1 MTENRRLLST
11 ISIIIVVG
19 FCFYWF
25 RQIGPG
31 DIGSPDFSESDIMK
45 HIRFLADDDRAGR
58 YPGTRESRD
67 VISYLINNLKS
78 FGVQPGG
85 ENGSFKQTFSLLDS
99 VKLGKNNSLSVN
111 EKPMNIEQDYIPL
124 WFSGNATISSDIIFA
139 GYGFNMVTDSL
150 VWNDYKELNVEG
162 KWVMVMRHS
171 PERDSPH
178 SIYAPH
184 SDLHKKMI
192 EARDRGAAGI
202 LFISQIEDTTLIPFK
217 YISGYSKSGIP
228 AIHLHNNIADNIL
241 KKVGTSRK
249 LIQNKMNR
257 LLKPVS
263 FNIPNVTISASV
275 ELKNIYSRAANVIGE
290 IVSRN
295 HRYRDEYIV
304 IGAHF
309 DHLGYGG
316 PGSGSLKPDTS
327 AIHNGANDNASGT
340 AGLLEL
346 AHKLQTNRQLL
357 KRSILLIGF
366 DAEEKGLL
374 GSKYFIANPSIE
386 KNNIVAMINMDMI
399 GKMKDSTAMIGGV
412 GTSPVFEPMLD
423 SLSKISNIKLEY
435 DQAGYGPSDH
445 ASFYAEDIPVLFFFT
460 SDYSN
465 NYHLP
470 EDDWQDIN
478 SSGEKQILEIIYKAV
493 IDLSRNE
500 KKPAFTV
507 AGPKKRPTQR
517 YNQKVK
523 MGIMPHYGSTVEGL
537 KVDKIYDTSGAA
549 AKAGIRSGDIIK
561 SINKKP
567 IKDIYEY
574 MKRMEEIKPGQSIPV
589 DIKRDGKIIMLTVR
603 F

>member
-1 MTENRRLLST
+1 MTDNKRLLST
-11 ISIIIVVG
+11 ISIILAIG
-19 FCFYWF
+19 LCFYWF
-25 RQIGPG
+25 QQIGPG
-31 DIGSPDFSESDIMK
+31 DIGSPEITESDIMK
-45 HIRFLADDDRAGR
+45 HIRFLSDDDRAGR

-99 VKLGKNNSLSVN
+99 VKLGRNNSLSVN
-111 EKPMNIEQDYIPL
+111 EKPLNIEQDYIPL
-124 WFSGNATISSDIIFA
+124 WFSGNATLSSEIIFA
-139 GYGFNMVTDSL
+139 GYGINMITDSL
-150 VWNDYKELNVEG
+150 VWNDYKDLNVEG

-171 PERDSPH
+171 PERETPH
-178 SIYAPH
+178 SVYAPH

-202 LFISQIEDTTLIPFK
+202 LFVSQIEDTTLIPFK

-228 AIHLHNNIADNIL
+228 AIHLSNNTADDIL
-241 KKVGTSRK
+241 QTVGTSRK
-249 LIQNKMNR
+249 IIQNKMNR
-257 LLKPVS
+257 TLQSVS
-263 FNIPNVTISASV
+263 FGMPSITVSASV
-275 ELKNIYSRAANVIGE
+275 ELKNIYSRAANVIGK

-316 PGSGSLKPDTS
+316 PGSGSLKPDTT

-340 AGLLEL
+340 SGLLEL
-346 AHKLQTNRQLL
+346 AHKLQSDRKLL
-357 KRSILLIGF
+357 KRSVLLIGF

-374 GSKYFIANPSIE
+374 GAKYFVANPTVE
-386 KNNIVAMINMDMI
+386 KNNIVTMINMDMI
-399 GKMKDSTAMIGGV
+399 GKMKDSTAVIGGI
-412 GTSPVFEPMLD
+412 GTSPRFEPLLN
-423 SLSKISNIKLEY
+423 SLSKISRLKFEY
-435 DQAGYGPSDH
+435 DKAGYGPSDH
-445 ASFYAEDIPVLFFFT
+445 ASFYSEDIPVLFFFT
-460 SDYSN
+460 GDYSN
-465 NYHLP
+465 HYHLP

-478 SSGEKQILEIIYKAV
+478 ASGEKQILDIIYRTV
-493 IDLSRNE
+493 IDLSRDMSR
-500 KKPAFTV
+500 PSFTIS
-507 AGPKKRPTQR
+507 GPKKRPTQR
-517 YNQKVK
+517 NNQKVK
-523 MGIMPHYGSTVEGL
+523 LGIMPYYGGTIEGL
-537 KVDKIYDTSGAA
+537 KIDKIYDPNGAA

-561 SINKKP
+561 SINKKS

-574 MKRMEEIKPGQSIPV
+574 MKRMEEIKPGQSIPF

>member
-1 MTENRRLLST
+1 MTDNKRLLST
-11 ISIIIVVG
+11 ISIILAVG
-19 FCFYWF
+19 LCFYWF
-25 RQIGPG
+25 QQIGPG
-31 DIGSPDFSESDIMK
+31 DIGSPEITESDIMK
-45 HIRFLADDDRAGR
+45 HIRFLSDDDRAGR

-99 VKLGKNNSLSVN
+99 VKLGRNNSLSVN
-111 EKPMNIEQDYIPL
+111 EKPLNLEQDYIPL
-124 WFSGNATISSDIIFA
+124 WFSGNATLSSEIIFA
-139 GYGFNMVTDSL
+139 GYGINMITDSL
-150 VWNDYKELNVEG
+150 VWNDYKDLNVEG

-171 PERDSPH
+171 PERETPH
-178 SIYAPH
+178 SVYAPH

-202 LFISQIEDTTLIPFK
+202 LFVSQIEDTTLIPFK

-228 AIHLHNNIADNIL
+228 AIHLSNNTADDIL
-241 KKVGTSRK
+241 QTVGTSRK
-249 LIQNKMNR
+249 IIQNKMNR
-257 LLKPVS
+257 TLQSVS
-263 FNIPNVTISASV
+263 FGMPSITVSASV
-275 ELKNIYSRAANVIGE
+275 ELKNIYSRAANVIGK

-316 PGSGSLKPDTS
+316 PGSGSLKPDTT

-340 AGLLEL
+340 SGLLEL
-346 AHKLQTNRQLL
+346 AHKLQSDRKLL
-357 KRSILLIGF
+357 KRSVLLIGF

-374 GSKYFIANPSIE
+374 GSKYFVANPTVE
-386 KNNIVAMINMDMI
+386 KNNIVTMINMDMI
-399 GKMKDSTAMIGGV
+399 GKMKDSTAVIGGI
-412 GTSPVFEPMLD
+412 GTSPRFEPLLN
-423 SLSKISNIKLEY
+423 SLSKISRLKFEY
-435 DQAGYGPSDH
+435 DKAGYGPSDH
-445 ASFYAEDIPVLFFFT
+445 ASFYSEDIPVLFFFT
-460 SDYSN
+460 GDYSN
-465 NYHLP
+465 HYHLP

-478 SSGEKQILEIIYKAV
+478 ASGEKKILDIIYKTV
-493 IDLSRNE
+493 IDLSRDMSR
-500 KKPAFTV
+500 PSFTIS
-507 AGPKKRPTQR
+507 GPKKRPTQR
-517 YNQKVK
+517 NNQKVK
-523 MGIMPHYGSTVEGL
+523 LGIMPYYGGTIEGL
-537 KVDKIYDTSGAA
+537 KIDKIYDPNGAA

-561 SINKKP
+561 SINKKS

-574 MKRMEEIKPGQSIPV
+574 MKRMEEIKPGQSIPF

>member
-1 MTENRRLLST
+1 MTDNKRLLST
-11 ISIIIVVG
+11 ISIILAVG
-19 FCFYWF
+19 LCFYWF
-25 RQIGPG
+25 QQIGPG
-31 DIGSPDFSESDIMK
+31 DIGSPEITESDIMK
-45 HIRFLADDDRAGR
+45 HIRFLSDDDRAGR

-99 VKLGKNNSLSVN
+99 VKLGRNNSLSVN
-111 EKPMNIEQDYIPL
+111 EKPLNLEQDYIPL
-124 WFSGNATISSDIIFA
+124 WFSGNATLSSEIIFA
-139 GYGFNMVTDSL
+139 GYGINMITDSL
-150 VWNDYKELNVEG
+150 VWNDYKDLNVEG

-171 PERDSPH
+171 PERETPH
-178 SIYAPH
+178 SVYAPH

-202 LFISQIEDTTLIPFK
+202 LFVSQIEDTTLIPFK

-228 AIHLHNNIADNIL
+228 AIHLSNNTADDIL
-241 KKVGTSRK
+241 QTVGTSRK
-249 LIQNKMNR
+249 IIQNKMNR
-257 LLKPVS
+257 TLQSVS
-263 FNIPNVTISASV
+263 FGMPSITVSASV
-275 ELKNIYSRAANVIGE
+275 ELKNIYSRAANVIGK

-316 PGSGSLKPDTS
+316 PGSGSLKPDTT

-340 AGLLEL
+340 SGLLEL
-346 AHKLQTNRQLL
+346 AHKLQSDRKLL
-357 KRSILLIGF
+357 KRSVLLIGF

-374 GSKYFIANPSIE
+374 GSKYFVANPTVE
-386 KNNIVAMINMDMI
+386 KNNIVTMINMDMI
-399 GKMKDSTAMIGGV
+399 GKMKDSTAVIGGI
-412 GTSPVFEPMLD
+412 GTSPRFEPLLN
-423 SLSKISNIKLEY
+423 SLSKISRLKFEY
-435 DQAGYGPSDH
+435 DKAGYGPSDH
-445 ASFYAEDIPVLFFFT
+445 ASFYSEDIPVLFFFT
-460 SDYSN
+460 GDYSN
-465 NYHLP
+465 HYHLP

-478 SSGEKQILEIIYKAV
+478 ASGEKKILDIIYKTV
-493 IDLSRNE
+493 INLSRDISR
-500 KKPAFTV
+500 PSFTIS
-507 AGPKKRPTQR
+507 GPKKRPTQR
-517 YNQKVK
+517 NNQKVK
-523 MGIMPHYGSTVEGL
+523 LGIMPYYGGTIEGL
-537 KVDKIYDTSGAA
+537 KIDKIYDPNGAA

-561 SINKKP
+561 SINKKS

-574 MKRMEEIKPGQSIPV
+574 MKRMEEIKPGQSIPF

>member
-1 MTENRRLLST
+1 MTDNRRLLTT
-11 ISIIIVVG
+11 ISIIVAVG

-25 RQIGPG
+25 RQVGPG
-31 DIGSPDFSESDIMK
+31 NMGSPEIIEPDIMK
-45 HIRFLADDDRAGR
+45 HIRFLSDDDRAGR

-85 ENGSFKQTFSLLDS
+85 ENGTYKQTFSLLDS
-99 VKLGKNNSLSVN
+99 VKLGRNNSLSLN
-111 EKPMNIEQDYIPL
+111 EKPLNIEKDYIPL
-124 WFSGNATISSDIIFA
+124 WFSGNATLSSGVVFA
-139 GYGFNMVTDSL
+139 GYGINMVTDSL
-150 VWNDYKELNVEG
+150 VWNDYKNLNVEG
-162 KWVMVMRHS
+162 KWVAVMRHS
-171 PERDSPH
+171 PERENPH
-178 SIYAPH
+178 SVYAPH

-202 LFISQIEDTTLIPFK
+202 LFISQVEDTTLIPFK

-228 AIHLHNNIADNIL
+228 AIHLSNKTADGML
-241 KKVGTSRK
+241 QTVGTSRK
-249 LIQNKMNR
+249 IIQNKMNR
-257 LLKPVS
+257 TLQSVS
-263 FNIPNVTISASV
+263 FDIPSITVSASV
-275 ELKNIYSRAANVIGE
+275 ELKNIYSRAANVIGQ

-316 PGSGSLKPDTS
+316 PGSGSLKPDTT

-340 AGLLEL
+340 SGLLEL

-357 KRSILLIGF
+357 KRSVLLIGF

-374 GSKYFIANPSIE
+374 GSKYFVANPTVE
-386 KNNIVAMINMDMI
+386 KNNIVTMINMDMI
-399 GKMKDSTAMIGGV
+399 GKMKDSTAIVGGV
-412 GTSPVFEPMLD
+412 GTSPKFESMLD
-423 SLSKISNIKLEY
+423 SLSKISKLKLEY
-435 DQAGYGPSDH
+435 DKAGYGPSDH
-445 ASFYAEDIPVLFFFT
+445 ASFYSENIPVLFFFT
-460 SDYSN
+460 GDYSN
-465 NYHLP
+465 HYHLP

-478 SSGEKQILEIIYKAV
+478 ASGERKILNVIYSAV
-493 IDLSRNE
+493 IDLSRDMSR
-500 KKPAFTV
+500 PSFTI

-517 YNQKVK
+517 NNQKVK
-523 MGIMPHYGSTVEGL
+523 LGIMPYYGGTVDGL
-537 KVDKIYDTSGAA
+537 KIDKLYDSNGPA
-549 AKAGIRSGDIIK
+549 AKSGIRPGDIIK

-567 IKDIYEY
+567 VKDIYEY
-574 MKRMEEIKPGQSIPV
+574 MKRMQEIKPGQSIPF